1 MTHPVY
7 LGATA
12 YVAGE
17 FVPIERGVADSAICA
32 QLRQAAHGADRFPL
46 HEGDILD
53 LARDAA
59 RQSLDAAGLAPQQV
73 DAVFL
78 LSTGLDA
85 ADNLEGAWLGD
96 LLAQLDLGHAAHYQL
111 GMTGCGGFHWAARLA
126 AAMVASGQCRHILLL
141 AFDQAGGKLQRLYG
155 AGTDFPYVTGDAAAA
170 CMVSATPQR
179 MDYRLLGNVVNLA
192 DSRQIRQPSMD
203 SEMRCI
209 ARMFKQAYDAAGVT
223 SSDVAFLVTNNY
235 SHTVSRLY
243 CQLAKLGAH
252 QAFTGNIGSHAHC
265 FSADNI
271 INLHHLT
278 ASRDV
283 RDGDNVMLFSTGPYQ
298 WGACVLT
305 RLSAEGSLP

>member
-1 MTHPVY
+1 MRIPVY

-12 YVAGE
+12 YAAGE
-17 FVPIERGVADSAICA
+17 CVPIERAIGDAAVCA
-32 QLRQAAHGADRFPL
+32 QLRHADHGADRFPL
-46 HEGDILD
+46 YEGNILD
-53 LARDAA
+53 LARRAA
-59 RQSLDAAGLAPQQV
+59 RQSLEAAGLAPQQV
-73 DAVFL
+73 DALFV

-96 LLAQLDLGHAAHYQL
+96 LLAELDLGHASHYQL

-126 AAMVASGQCRHILLL
+126 AALVASGQCRHILLL

-170 CMVSATPQR
+170 CIIGADPRR
-179 MDYRLLGNVVNLA
+179 MGYRLRGDVVNLA

-209 ARMFKQAYDAAGVT
+209 ARMFKQTYAAAGIAP
-223 SSDVAFLVTNNY
+223 SDVAYLVTNNY
-235 SHTVSRLY
+235 SYTVSRLY

-252 QAFTGNIGSHAHC
+252 QAYTGTIASHAHC

-271 INLHHLT
+271 INLHQLT

-298 WGACVLT
+298 WGACVLE
-305 RLSAEGSLP
+305 RLPAAGSPA